1 MSLPEH
7 LQSNFSPEEIQFI
20 VENEPIKIFPKIT
33 TRQKIRS
40 QESTRPKEAKCT
52 LITTNDRNINNMV
65 AMQSTEVTLWLALLL
80 KQQNK
85 CNIVAPQWLTLQG
98 LEKSIQFEKKNSD
111 RFSAMPW
118 NWLILAQL
126 LFKRAPDDF
135 HDPVHDL
142 RGKVQDLREIRQ
154 LKVLKGLKH
163 LNESH
168 LQLDNLSLL
177 EINELR
183 PFIVETMDRLREIHA
198 AANANTVDGTTAAAA
213 SSNHYNDGDEDGDY
227 DERMYSNRI

>member
-7 LQSNFSPEEIQFI
+7 LQHTFSPEEIQFI
-20 VENEPIKIFPKIT
+20 VENEPIKIFPRIT
-33 TRQKIRS
+33 TRRSLRS
-40 QESTRPKEAKCT
+40 QHREQARTARCT
-52 LITTNDRNINNMV
+52 LITTSDKNINNMV
-65 AMQSTEVTLWLALLL
+65 AMQSTEVTLWVALLL

-85 CNIVAPQWLTLQG
+85 CSIVAPQWLTLQE
-98 LEKSIQFEKKNSD
+98 LESHIQFEKKNAD
-111 RFSAMPW
+111 RFSSMPW
-118 NWLILAQL
+118 NWLVLAQL

-142 RGKVQDLREIRQ
+142 RGKIQDLREIRQ
-154 LKVLKGLKH
+154 LKVLKGLRH

-183 PFIVETMDRLREIHA
+183 PFIVGIMDKLRELHS
-198 AANANTVDGTTAAAA
+198 AANANAPNIESQEHDDA
-213 SSNHYNDGDEDGDY
+213 DE
-227 DERMYSNRI
+227 MHTSI